1 MGSYP
6 ELQERKAIVTGATAG
21 IGKSI
26 ALSLGKEGV
35 DVALVGRNQ
44 ERGEAVENTLREL
57 GTQSFFVRCD
67 VRYPEEMEAAHADIV
82 RRLGKVDILVNCA
95 GIVARHAK
103 VSEYTVAEWDDSL
116 NSNLRSAFLFTK
128 LVLPGMVEQRWG
140 RIVNISSAVAQGV
153 HYFTS
158 SIYAAAKAGMLGFTR
173 QVAMEVAAYGV
184 TVNATTPTLTRSE
197 RIESV
202 MTPEQ
207 IANVVKNIPVGRISE
222 LEEQAS
228 VVVFLC
234 SDRASFITGAT
245 INVSGGVIFN

>member
-1 MGSYP
+1 MSSYP
-6 ELQERKAIVTGATAG
+6 ELQGKKAIVTGATAG
-21 IGKSI
+21 IGKGI

-35 DVALVGRNQ
+35 HVALVGRNQ
-44 ERGEAVENTLREL
+44 ERGKAVENTLGEL
-57 GTQSFFVRCD
+57 GTQSFFVPCD
-67 VRYPEEMEAAHADIV
+67 VRYPEELEAAHVDIV
-82 RRLGKVDILVNCA
+82 RRFGKVDILVNCA
-95 GIVARHAK
+95 GIVGRHIK
-103 VSEYTVAEWDDSL
+103 VSEYSVAEWDDNL

-128 LVLPGMVEQRWG
+128 LVLPGMVEQKWG

-158 SIYAAAKAGMLGFTR
+158 AIYAASKAGMLGFTR
-173 QVAMEVAAYGV
+173 HVAMETAAHGV

-197 RIESV
+197 RIENM

-207 IANVVKNIPVGRISE
+207 ITNVVKNIPMGRISE
-222 LEEQAS
+222 IEEQAS